1 MVLINILSSKNSV
14 FLQLFLQNRALITPQ
29 TRTQSLLKC
38 FLGWEKIEIKL
49 RRPRGLMG
57 REEGKI
63 ATGRFRF
70 NMAAREESSL
80 SRDIKN
86 ALTKGELAC
95 QHRGCIIFEATSE
108 YPAANFCV
116 KFTKNYLH
124 SVALASLW
132 MQYTF
137 IQTSFMARKQGP
149 SWNTVITTVFPS
161 SLPMRPCAR
170 LNLIPNLLSPQ
181 KTLK

>member
-1 MVLINILSSKNSV
+1 M
-14 FLQLFLQNRALITPQ
+14 
-29 TRTQSLLKC
+29 
-38 FLGWEKIEIKL
+38 

-116 KFTKNYLH
+116 KFTNNYLH

-137 IQTSFMARKQGP
+137 IQTRFMARKQGQ